1 MIYKNKNKKMEEKKM
16 DKKKDEMEN
25 LNWLYEKKEKLTD
38 KQFIYLLKEFHGIK
52 PNKWEDA

>member
-1 MIYKNKNKKMEEKKM
+1 MEEKKM

-52 PNKWEDA
+52 PNKWEDE